1 MAKDMPTDASAPR
14 LLDQVRDV
22 IRFKHYSI
30 RTEQS
35 YLGWIKRFILFHN
48 KRHPRDMGADEVT
61 AFLTDLA
68 VRGNVTASTQ
78 NQALNAILFLYREVL
93 KIDLPWMNGIQRA
106 KKPSRLPVVFT
117 RSEVKGLLA
126 QLDGTLWLM
135 ASLIYGSGM
144 RLMECVRLRV
154 KDLDF
159 HYKQIIIRDAKGQ
172 KDRVTMLPESL
183 IDSLRN
189 HLVRVKERHERDLQ
203 DGFGRVYLPHALD
216 RKYPNAGREWGW
228 QYVFPAR
235 SRSRDP
241 RTKVVRRHHFA
252 EDSLQRALK
261 NAIRMAGIIKPGTTH
276 VLRHSFATHLLEDG
290 YDIRTLQDLLGH
302 QDLNTTMIYT
312 HVLQKGGRAA
322 RSPLDSLG
330 GSGRDQVREEMIG
343 RKLVTAEP
351 EEQ

>member
-1 MAKDMPTDASAPR
+1 MAKNSSAVSHQPR
-14 LLDQVRDV
+14 LLDQVRGV
-22 IRFKHYSI
+22 IRLKHYSI

-35 YLGWIKRFILFHN
+35 YLGWIRRFILFHK
-48 KRHPRDMGADEVT
+48 KRHPRDMGAEEVT
-61 AFLTDLA
+61 AFLTELA
-68 VRGNVTASTQ
+68 VNGNVTASTQ

-117 RSEVKGLLA
+117 RNEVKRVLA

-154 KDLDF
+154 KDVDF
-159 HYKQIIIRDAKGQ
+159 HYKQLIIRDAKGQ

-183 IDSLRN
+183 IESLQN
-189 HLVRVKERHERDLQ
+189 HLVRVRERHEQDLRD
-203 DGFGRVYLPHALD
+203 GYGRVYLPYALD
-216 RKYPNAGREWGW
+216 RKYPSAGREWGW

-235 SRSRDP
+235 ARSRDP
-241 RTKVVRRHHFA
+241 RTGIVRRHHFA

-261 NAIRMAGIIKPGTTH
+261 NAIRKAGVIKPGTTH

-302 QDLNTTMIYT
+302 KDLNTTMIYT

-322 RSPLDSLG
+322 RSPLD
-330 GSGRDQVREEMIG
+330 RME
-343 RKLVTAEP
+343 
-351 EEQ
+351 

>member
-1 MAKDMPTDASAPR
+1 MASDSSISSHQPR
-14 LLDQVRDV
+14 LLDQVRGV
-22 IRFKHYSI
+22 IRLKHYSI

-35 YLGWIKRFILFHN
+35 YLGWIKRYILFHK
-48 KRHPRDMGADEVT
+48 KRHPREMGGEEVT
-61 AFLTDLA
+61 QFLTDLA
-68 VRGNVTASTQ
+68 VQGNVTASTQ
-78 NQALNAILFLYREVL
+78 NQALNAILFLYKEVL
-93 KIDLPWMNGIQRA
+93 KVELPWMDGIHRA

-117 RSEVKGLLA
+117 RAEVKRLLA

-135 ASLIYGSGM
+135 ASLIYGTGM

-154 KDLDF
+154 KDVDF
-159 HYKQIIIRDAKGQ
+159 HYKQIVIRDAKGQ

-183 IDSLRN
+183 IEPLRN
-189 HLVRVKERHERDLQ
+189 HLVRVKERYDQDLRE
-203 DGFGRVYLPHALD
+203 GYGRVYLPHALD

-241 RTKVVRRHHFA
+241 RTKIIRRHHYA
-252 EDSLQRALK
+252 EDALQRALK
-261 NAIRMAGIIKPGTTH
+261 NAIRNAGIIKPGTTH

-290 YDIRTLQDLLGH
+290 YDIRTVQDLLGH

-322 RSPLDSLG
+322 RSPLD
-330 GSGRDQVREEMIG
+330 RME
-343 RKLVTAEP
+343 
-351 EEQ
+351 

>member
-1 MAKDMPTDASAPR
+1 MAKELRAVGSTPR
-14 LLDQVRDV
+14 LLDQVRDT
-22 IRFKHYSI
+22 IRLKHYSI

-35 YLGWIKRFILFHN
+35 YLGWSKRFILFHN

-68 VRGNVTASTQ
+68 VRGNVAASTQ
-78 NQALNAILFLYREVL
+78 NQALNAVLFLYREVL
-93 KIDLPWMNGIQRA
+93 KIDLSWMDGIQRA
-106 KKPSRLPVVFT
+106 KKPARLPVVFS
-117 RSEVKGLLA
+117 RAEVKCLLA

-135 ASLIYGSGM
+135 ASLIYGTGM

-154 KDLDF
+154 KDVDF
-159 HYKQIIIRDAKGQ
+159 HYKQILVRDAKGQ

-183 IDSLRN
+183 IDSMRN
-189 HLVRVKERHERDLQ
+189 HLVRVKELHEQDLKA
-203 DGFGRVYLPHALD
+203 GFGRAYLPHALD

-228 QYVFPAR
+228 QYAFPAR
-235 SRSRDP
+235 TRSCDP
-241 RTKVVRRHHFA
+241 RTNIIRRHHFP

-261 NAIRMAGIIKPGTTH
+261 NAIRKAGIIKPGTTH

-322 RSPLDSLG
+322 RSPLD
-330 GSGRDQVREEMIG
+330 RME
-343 RKLVTAEP
+343 
-351 EEQ
+351 

>member
-1 MAKDMPTDASAPR
+1 MNKKSSVVSHQPR

-35 YLGWIKRFILFHN
+35 YISWIKRFILFHQ

-61 AFLTDLA
+61 RFLTDLA

-78 NQALNAILFLYREVL
+78 NQALNAILFLYRDVL
-93 KIDLPWMNGIQRA
+93 TIDLPWMDGIPRA

-117 RSEVKGLLA
+117 RTEVKSLLA

-154 KDLDF
+154 KDVDF
-159 HYKQIIIRDAKGQ
+159 HYKQLMIRDAKGQ

-183 IDSLRN
+183 IEPLRN
-189 HLVRVKERHERDLQ
+189 HLVRIKARHEQDLRE
-203 DGFGRVYLPHALD
+203 GYGSVYLPHALD
-216 RKYPNAGREWGW
+216 RKSPNAGREWGW

-235 SRSRDP
+235 GRSRDP
-241 RTKVVRRHHFA
+241 RTNIFRRHHVA
-252 EDSLQRALK
+252 EDALQRALK
-261 NAIRMAGIIKPGTTH
+261 NAIRRAGIIKPGTTH

-290 YDIRTLQDLLGH
+290 YDIRTVQDLLGH

-322 RSPLDSLG
+322 RSPLD
-330 GSGRDQVREEMIG
+330 RME
-343 RKLVTAEP
+343 
-351 EEQ
+351 

>member
-1 MAKDMPTDASAPR
+1 MSRDPSSSSSQPR
-14 LLDQVRDV
+14 LLDQVRGV
-22 IRFKHYSI
+22 IRLKHYSI

-35 YLGWIKRFILFHN
+35 YVGWIRRFILFHN
-48 KRHPRDMGADEVT
+48 KRHPREMGAEEVT
-61 AFLTDLA
+61 RFLTDLA

-78 NQALNAILFLYREVL
+78 NQALNAIVFLYKDVL
-93 KIDLPWMNGIQRA
+93 KVDLPWMDGIHRA

-117 RSEVKGLLA
+117 RTEVKRLLA

-154 KDLDF
+154 KDVDF
-159 HYKQIIIRDAKGQ
+159 HYQQLIIRDAKGQ

-183 IDSLRN
+183 IEPLRN
-189 HLVRVKERHERDLQ
+189 HLVRVKERHEQ
-203 DGFGRVYLPHALD
+203 DVREGFAGVYLPYALE

-235 SRSRDP
+235 GRSRDP
-241 RTKVVRRHHFA
+241 RTGIVRRHHFA
-252 EDSLQRALK
+252 EDSLQRALR
-261 NAIRMAGIIKPGTTH
+261 NAIRQAGIIKPGSTH

-290 YDIRTLQDLLGH
+290 YDIRTVQDLLGH
-302 QDLNTTMIYT
+302 KDLNTTMIYT

-322 RSPLDSLG
+322 RSPLD
-330 GSGRDQVREEMIG
+330 RME
-343 RKLVTAEP
+343 
-351 EEQ
+351 

>member
-1 MAKDMPTDASAPR
+1 MDNTKEGGMAKDMRVADSSPR
-14 LLDQVRDV
+14 LLDQVRGT
-22 IRFKHYSI
+22 IRLKHYSI

-48 KRHPRDMGADEVT
+48 KRHPREMSANEVT

-68 VRGNVTASTQ
+68 VRGNVAASTQ

-93 KIDLPWMNGIQRA
+93 RIELPWMDNIQRA
-106 KKPSRLPVVFT
+106 KKPARLPVVFT
-117 RSEVKGLLA
+117 RAEVKSLLA

-135 ASLIYGSGM
+135 ASLIYGSGL

-154 KDLDF
+154 KDIDF
-159 HYKQIIIRDAKGQ
+159 HYKQIIVRDAKGQ

-183 IDSLRN
+183 MDSLRN
-189 HLVRVKERHERDLQ
+189 HLVRVKELHEQDLQ
-203 DGFGRVYLPHALD
+203 AGGGRVYLPYALD

-228 QYVFPAR
+228 QYIFPAR

-241 RTKVVRRHHFA
+241 RSGMIRRHHFP

-261 NAIRMAGIIKPGTTH
+261 NAIRQAGIIKPGTTH

-290 YDIRTLQDLLGH
+290 YDIRTLQELLGH

-312 HVLQKGGRAA
+312 HVLQKGGKAA
-322 RSPLDSLG
+322 RSPLD
-330 GSGRDQVREEMIG
+330 RME
-343 RKLVTAEP
+343 
-351 EEQ
+351 

>member
-1 MAKDMPTDASAPR
+1 MVTTKEGVMARDMHTVGSAPR
-14 LLDQVRDV
+14 LLDQVRDT
-22 IRFKHYSI
+22 IRLKHYSI

-35 YLGWIKRFILFHN
+35 YLGWARRFILFHN
-48 KRHPRDMGADEVT
+48 KRHPRDMGAVEVT

-68 VRGNVTASTQ
+68 VRGNVAAATQ

-93 KIDLPWMNGIQRA
+93 KIDLPWMDGIQRA
-106 KKPSRLPVVFT
+106 KKPARLPVVFT
-117 RSEVKGLLA
+117 RAEVKRLLA

-154 KDLDF
+154 KDIDF

-189 HLVRVKERHERDLQ
+189 HLVRVRELHEQDLKA
-203 DGFGRVYLPHALD
+203 GFGRVYLPHALD

-228 QYVFPAR
+228 QYAFPAR
-235 SRSRDP
+235 TRSRDP
-241 RTKVVRRHHFA
+241 RTKIIRRHHFP

-261 NAIRMAGIIKPGTTH
+261 NAIRKAEIIKPGTTH

-302 QDLNTTMIYT
+302 ADLNTTMIYT

-322 RSPLDSLG
+322 RSPLD
-330 GSGRDQVREEMIG
+330 RME
-343 RKLVTAEP
+343 
-351 EEQ
+351 

>member
-1 MAKDMPTDASAPR
+1 MNKISPSGSHQPR
-14 LLDQVRDV
+14 LFEQVRGV
-22 IRFKHYSI
+22 IRLKHYSI

-35 YLGWIKRFILFHN
+35 YIGWIKRFILFHN
-48 KRHPRDMGADEVT
+48 KRHPRDMGAEEVT
-61 AFLTDLA
+61 QFLTDLA
-68 VRGNVTASTQ
+68 VRGNVAASTQ
-78 NQALNAILFLYREVL
+78 NQALNAIVFLYKEVL
-93 KIDLPWMNGIQRA
+93 KIDLPWMDNIHRA

-117 RSEVKGLLA
+117 RNEVKRLLA

-154 KDLDF
+154 KDVDF

-183 IDSLRN
+183 IEPLRN
-189 HLVRVKERHERDLQ
+189 HLLRVKERHDQDLQ
-203 DGFGRVYLPHALD
+203 EGFGRVYLPYALD
-216 RKYPNAGREWGW
+216 RKYSNAAQEWGW

-241 RTKVVRRHHFA
+241 RTNIIRRHHYV

-261 NAIRMAGIIKPGTTH
+261 KAIRRAGIIKPGTTH

-322 RSPLDSLG
+322 RSPLD
-330 GSGRDQVREEMIG
+330 RME
-343 RKLVTAEP
+343 
-351 EEQ
+351 

>member
-1 MAKDMPTDASAPR
+1 MVKNPSADSHQPR
-14 LLDQVRDV
+14 LLDQVRNV
-22 IRFKHYSI
+22 IRLKHYSI

-48 KRHPRDMGADEVT
+48 KNHPRRMGAEEVT
-61 AFLTDLA
+61 QFLTDLA
-68 VRGNVTASTQ
+68 VRGNVAASTQ

-93 KIDLPWMNGIQRA
+93 KTELPWMDNIQRA
-106 KKPSRLPVVFT
+106 KKPARLPVVFT
-117 RSEVKGLLA
+117 REEVKCLLA

-154 KDLDF
+154 KDVDF
-159 HYKQIIIRDAKGQ
+159 HYKQLIIRDAKGQ

-183 IDSLRN
+183 IEPLRN
-189 HLVRVKERHERDLQ
+189 HLARIQQLHSQDLRE
-203 DGFGRVYLPHALD
+203 GFGRVYLPHALD

-228 QYVFPAR
+228 QYTFPAR

-241 RTKVVRRHHFA
+241 RTGIIRRHHYA
-252 EDSLQRALK
+252 EDALQRALK
-261 NAIRMAGIIKPGTTH
+261 SAIRKAGIIKPGTTH

-290 YDIRTLQDLLGH
+290 YDIRTVQDLLGH

-322 RSPLDSLG
+322 RSPLDRLAPSPT
-330 GSGRDQVREEMIG
+330 SGRVEEPQP
-343 RKLVTAEP
+343 RAY
-351 EEQ
+351 Q

>member
-1 MAKDMPTDASAPR
+1 MDSDSSVDSHRPR
-14 LLDQVRDV
+14 LLDQVRGV
-22 IRFKHYSI
+22 IRLKHYSI

-35 YLGWIKRFILFHN
+35 YLGWIKRFILFN
-48 KRHPRDMGADEVT
+48 KKRHPREMGAVEVT

-68 VRGNVTASTQ
+68 VHGNVTASTQ

-93 KIDLPWMNGIQRA
+93 KIDLPWMDGIQRA

-117 RSEVKGLLA
+117 RAEVKSLLA

-154 KDLDF
+154 KDVDF
-159 HYKQIIIRDAKGQ
+159 HYSQIMIRDAKGQ
-172 KDRVTMLPESL
+172 KDRVTILPASL
-183 IDSLRN
+183 IDPLRTQ
-189 HLVRVKERHERDLQ
+189 LARVKELHDQDLRD
-203 DGFGRVYLPHALD
+203 GYGRVYLPHALE
-216 RKYPNAGREWGW
+216 RKYPKANQEWGW

-235 SRSRDP
+235 GRSRDP
-241 RTKVVRRHHFA
+241 RTKIVRRHHYA

-261 NAIRMAGIIKPGTTH
+261 NAIRRAGIIKPGTTH

-290 YDIRTLQDLLGH
+290 YDIRTVQDLLGH

-322 RSPLDSLG
+322 RSPLD
-330 GSGRDQVREEMIG
+330 RMDE
-343 RKLVTAEP
+343 
-351 EEQ
+351 

>member
-1 MAKDMPTDASAPR
+1 MIKKSSVVSYQPR

-35 YLGWIKRFILFHN
+35 YISWIKRFILFHQ

-61 AFLTDLA
+61 RFLTDLA

-78 NQALNAILFLYREVL
+78 NQALNAILFLYRDVL
-93 KIDLPWMNGIQRA
+93 KIDLPWMDGIHRA

-117 RSEVKGLLA
+117 RTEVKSLLA

-154 KDLDF
+154 KDVDF
-159 HYKQIIIRDAKGQ
+159 HYKQLMIRDAKGQ

-183 IDSLRN
+183 IEPLRN
-189 HLVRVKERHERDLQ
+189 HLVRIKERHEQDLRE
-203 DGFGRVYLPHALD
+203 GYGSVYLPHALD
-216 RKYPNAGREWGW
+216 RKYPNAGWEWGW

-241 RTKVVRRHHFA
+241 RTNIVRRHHFA
-252 EDSLQRALK
+252 EDALQRALK
-261 NAIRMAGIIKPGTTH
+261 NAIRRAGIIKPGTTH

-290 YDIRTLQDLLGH
+290 YDIRTVQDLLGH

-322 RSPLDSLG
+322 RSPLD
-330 GSGRDQVREEMIG
+330 RME
-343 RKLVTAEP
+343 
-351 EEQ
+351 

>member
-1 MAKDMPTDASAPR
+1 MAENSSVVSHQPR

-35 YLGWIKRFILFHN
+35 YLGWIKRFILFHK
-48 KRHPRDMGADEVT
+48 KRHPRDMGAEEVT
-61 AFLTDLA
+61 QFLTHLA
-68 VRGNVTASTQ
+68 VHGNVTASTQ
-78 NQALNAILFLYREVL
+78 NQALNAIVFLYKEVL
-93 KIDLPWMNGIQRA
+93 KVDLPWMDGIQRA

-117 RSEVKGLLA
+117 RSEVKRLLA

-135 ASLIYGSGM
+135 ASLIYGTGM

-154 KDLDF
+154 KDVDF

-183 IDSLRN
+183 IEPLRN
-189 HLVRVKERHERDLQ
+189 HLVRVKERHDQDLHE
-203 DGFGRVYLPHALD
+203 GSGRVYLPHALD

-241 RTKVVRRHHFA
+241 RTRIIRRHHFA
-252 EDSLQRALK
+252 EDALQRALK
-261 NAIRMAGIIKPGTTH
+261 NAIRKAGIIKPGTTH

-290 YDIRTLQDLLGH
+290 YDIRTVQDLLGH
-302 QDLNTTMIYT
+302 RDLNTTMIYT

-322 RSPLDSLG
+322 RSPLD
-330 GSGRDQVREEMIG
+330 RME
-343 RKLVTAEP
+343 
-351 EEQ
+351 

>member
-1 MAKDMPTDASAPR
+1 MARDMRTVGSAPR
-14 LLDQVRDV
+14 LLDQVRDT
-22 IRFKHYSI
+22 IRLKHYSI

-35 YLGWIKRFILFHN
+35 YLGWAKRYILFHN

-68 VRGNVTASTQ
+68 VRGNVAAATQ

-93 KIDLPWMNGIQRA
+93 KIDLPWMDGIQRA
-106 KKPSRLPVVFT
+106 KKPARLPVVFT
-117 RSEVKGLLA
+117 RAEVKRLLA

-154 KDLDF
+154 KDIDF
-159 HYKQIIIRDAKGQ
+159 HYKQIIVRDAKGQ

-189 HLVRVKERHERDLQ
+189 HLVRVKALHEQDLKA
-203 DGFGRVYLPHALD
+203 GYGRVYLPHALD

-228 QYVFPAR
+228 QYAFPAR
-235 SRSRDP
+235 TRSRDP
-241 RTKVVRRHHFA
+241 RTNLIRRHHFP

-261 NAIRMAGIIKPGTTH
+261 NAIRKAEIIKPGTTH

-302 QDLNTTMIYT
+302 ADLNTTMIYT

-322 RSPLDSLG
+322 KSPLD
-330 GSGRDQVREEMIG
+330 RME
-343 RKLVTAEP
+343 
-351 EEQ
+351 